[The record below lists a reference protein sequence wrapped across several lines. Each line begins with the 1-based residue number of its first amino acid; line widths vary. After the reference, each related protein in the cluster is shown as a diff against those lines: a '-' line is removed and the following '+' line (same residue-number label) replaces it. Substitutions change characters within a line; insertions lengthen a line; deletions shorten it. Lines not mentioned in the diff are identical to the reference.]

1 MTIKDYIFI
10 TKSGRTEKEILNY
23 FKIDQSQTIQK
34 VSTDLKIKMVIPPVS
49 SVKRYTRIGNTI
61 FKIEKNLS
69 ELSYEQFNRLET
81 LLAEDDNVSNLHKLL
96 SIYVRPINWYGGIQK
111 YNFNKQEKI
120 YDKLLN
126 MDIGVANS
134 ILQFFFLN
142 AVSYMKNINISYLNQ
157 KKRMEMEYIQNK
169 LMK

>member
-10 TKSGRTEKEILNY
+10 TQSGITEKELLDY
-23 FKIDQSQTIQK
+23 FKIDQSQTIDK
-34 VSTDLKIKMVIPPVS
+34 VSADLKIKIKIPVVS
-49 SVKRYTRIGNTI
+49 QVKRYIRIGNTI
-61 FKIEKNLS
+61 YKIDKNIAQ
-69 ELSYEQFNRLET
+69 LSYEQFNRLET
-81 LLAEDDNVSNLHKLL
+81 LLAEGDNVSNLHKLL

-134 ILQFFFLN
+134 IIQFFFLN
-142 AVSYMKNINISYLNQ
+142 AVNYMKNINISYLNQ
-157 KKRMEMEYIQNK
+157 MKKMEMEYTQNK
-169 LMK
+169 SMK

>member
-1 MTIKDYIFI
+1 MTIKDFQYIN
-10 TKSGRTEKEILNY
+10 KSGVTEKEILDY
-23 FKIDQSQTIQK
+23 LKIDQSQTIQK
-34 VSTDLKIKMVIPPVS
+34 VSADLKIKINIPTVS
-49 SVKRYTRIGNTI
+49 QVNRYTRIGNTI
-61 FKIEKNLS
+61 FKIEKDLS
-69 ELSYEQFNRLET
+69 QLSYEQFNRLET
-81 LLAEDDNVSNLHKLL
+81 LLAEEDNVSNLHKLL

-126 MDIGVANS
+126 MDIGIANS

-157 KKRMEMEYIQNK
+157 RKRVEKEFIQNK